1 MANAKKGWEWIRGVA
16 FQPQILL
23 LELDFRFIKPSPRD
37 VNVVYLLNDECFL
50 YWEEFTALP
59 STQKKS
65 IKKLRLA
72 PKVQF
77 VVLISIDQCF
87 VYYWDEFAVLPSTQ
101 IKIHPKVTFSAWST
115 FLCNFYVVAHKT
127 NACHSS
133 FMPSFYNHLGI
144 VA

>member
-1 MANAKKGWEWIRGVA
+1 MLFIYWMTNVFFTEKNSQRYLQHKKIHQKVKISAKITICGI
-16 FQPQILL
+16 
-23 LELDFRFIKPSPRD
+23 
-37 VNVVYLLNDECFL
+37 
-50 YWEEFTALP
+50 
-59 STQKKS
+59 
-65 IKKLRLA
+65 
-72 PKVQF
+72 
-77 VVLISIDQCF
+77 ISIDQCF
-87 VYYWDEFAVLPSTQ
+87 VYYWEKFGVLPSTQ